1 MSDESYLGIILKSA
15 GWIALDYM
23 IPGSSHIRHIILLYE
38 VIDDIF
44 AGKYSTVKGIQQAVA
59 QDVQTL
65 VVSTILK
72 YFVKKGGRGVL
83 LQDIKR
89 SAETSAIKRTA
100 KELLGPLL
108 NDQASWSFS
117 PLFDMPALREAFYGR
132 LVP

>member
-1 MSDESYLGIILKSA
+1 MSDESCLGIILKSA

-23 IPGSSHIRHIILLYE
+23 IPGSSHISHIILLYN

-44 AGKYSTVKGIQQAVA
+44 AGKYGAVKGIQQAVA
-59 QDVQTL
+59 QDVKTL

-72 YFVKKGGRGVL
+72 YFVKKGGTGVL

-89 SAETSAIKRTA
+89 SAETSAIKMTA
-100 KELLGPLL
+100 KEFLGPLL
-108 NDQASWSFS
+108 NNPSWSFS

>member
-23 IPGSSHIRHIILLYE
+23 IPGSSHIILLYE

-44 AGKYSTVKGIQQAVA
+44 AGKYSTVKEIQQAVA

-89 SAETSAIKRTA
+89 SAETSAIKMTA

>member
-23 IPGSSHIRHIILLYE
+23 IPGSSHIILLYE

-44 AGKYSTVKGIQQAVA
+44 AGKYSTVKEIQQAVA

-89 SAETSAIKRTA
+89 SAGTSAIKRTA